1 MISTKNFLHD
11 ILLEILSLRE
21 KNDFDAFM
29 DKLYEAISGE
39 FSDAFAGASP
49 IRDQQLAFSVMIEHF
64 QKKEE
69 FEKCALLNDF
79 ADGITN
85 ESR

>member
-1 MISTKNFLHD
+1 MIVTKKFPHN

-21 KNDFDAFM
+21 KNDLDAFM

-49 IRDQQLAFSVMIEHF
+49 TQDQQLVFLVMIEHF

-69 FEKCALLNDF
+69 FEKCEVLKDF
-79 ADGITN
+79 ANGITN